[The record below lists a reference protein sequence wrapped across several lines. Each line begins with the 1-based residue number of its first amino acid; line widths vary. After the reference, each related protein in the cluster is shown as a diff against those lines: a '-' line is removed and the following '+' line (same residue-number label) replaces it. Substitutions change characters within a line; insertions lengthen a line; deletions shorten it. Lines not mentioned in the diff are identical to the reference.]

1 MSPGEALLTTITTG
15 QGCCSLLHLS
25 NAPLDLSNEAFETS
39 NGPFDLTNTPLDA
52 SKSPLDLS
60 NEPLDVSKSPLDL
73 SNEPLDASK
82 SPLDLSNEPLYASK
96 FPLDLSNG
104 PLDVSKS
111 PLDPSNEPLDLSE
124 ERDGPQFQGLLR
136 SGASREPCVRVTCRR
151 GAPAGGFEVAQLQ
164 PVFGEAAQIGLS
176 DRSKRWWRRLA
187 GRMTSGSSDLP
198 ATIATNEALG
208 QISSASSRAR

>member
-1 MSPGEALLTTITTG
+1 VGSLGRERRPSVPGLAQVRRL
-15 QGCCSLLHLS
+15 QG
-25 NAPLDLSNEAFETS
+25 A
-39 NGPFDLTNTPLDA
+39 
-52 SKSPLDLS
+52 
-60 NEPLDVSKSPLDL
+60 
-73 SNEPLDASK
+73 
-82 SPLDLSNEPLYASK
+82 
-96 FPLDLSNG
+96 
-104 PLDVSKS
+104 
-111 PLDPSNEPLDLSE
+111 
-124 ERDGPQFQGLLR
+124 
-136 SGASREPCVRVTCRR
+136 VRAGHVGRR